1 MAVVKFSS
9 ISFSGIKN
17 EIERFL
23 RNEHNK
29 AGILFSPASPY
40 GQILSVVEN
49 LHQMSILYLKNAIN
63 QFDLSTPNSNN
74 RRIIRTAAILAGHN
88 PGRSISATGTLRL
101 SLKSNVDVD
110 EDVPGGRITFNN
122 KALLRNKTNSLDYS
136 LQLGTETVTH
146 LVTPGYTFFLPIIQG
161 QWKTR
166 TFTGTGFQLQ
176 TLEVVE
182 LGQKDIENFY
192 VEVIVDGDLWV
203 IKKHIWEMI
212 PDEKACVVRTGFN
225 GGIDIVFGN
234 GAFGAIPDITSVIEV
249 NYLTSDGSRGNI
261 FRRTRDDFNFVD
273 DVIDGFGE
281 TINVSKIFNV
291 DIFNDINFGSDE
303 EDILFTKN
311 VLPYSSNNFVLGLPQ
326 QYAYEIKKLGVFSH
340 VNAYERSGTIFIVAT
355 PNIRLFKNQNANYF
369 TVDKQAFLLDRYEI
383 SKIDKFLKI
392 AGTLQLTRKYKIES
406 PKLSHYSMNIY
417 VIPYSDATDDSVQA
431 QIYDKISEY
440 FLDLKRI
447 DRIPKLDIIRELST
461 ISDLHSVDVQFVCK
475 KNEDYHIE
483 NLTILENSQ
492 RNLDSNFTPNI
503 NSIKRSVDYDPSKII
518 GIDPI
523 LGDILFEPDEI
534 PVIRGDWFDRNG
546 IYYSDDI
553 DSNGMKAVNII
564 KKGKVDSKNRPNT

>member
-9 ISFSGIKN
+9 ISFSGIKE

-49 LHQMSILYLKNAIN
+49 LHSMSILYLKGAIT

-74 RRIIRTAAILAGHN
+74 RRIIRTAALLAGHN

-101 SLKSNVDVD
+101 SLKSNIDVE
-110 EDVPGGRITFNN
+110 EDIPGGRITFNN
-122 KALLRNKTNSLDYS
+122 KALLKNKTNSLDYS

-146 LVTPGYTFFLPIIQG
+146 LISPGYTFFLPIIQG

-166 TFTGTGFQLQ
+166 NFTGTGAPLQ

-182 LGQKDIENFY
+182 IGQKDIENFNI
-192 VEVIVDGDLWV
+192 EVIVDGDVWV

-212 PDEKACVVRTGFN
+212 PDEKACVVKTGFN
-225 GGIDIVFGN
+225 GGIDITFGN
-234 GAFGAIPDITSVIEV
+234 SAFGAIPDITSTIQV
-249 NYLTSDGSRGNI
+249 NYLASDGRRGNI

-273 DVIDGFGE
+273 EVIDGFGE

-303 EDILFTKN
+303 EDIQFTKN

-369 TVDKQAFLLDRYEI
+369 TVDKKAFLLDRYEI
-383 SKIDKFLKI
+383 SKIDKYLKI

-406 PKLSHYSMNIY
+406 PKLSHYIMNIY
-417 VIPYSDATDDSVQA
+417 VITYSDATDDSVQA
-431 QIYDKISEY
+431 EIYDKISEY

-461 ISDLHSVDVQFVCK
+461 ITDLHSVDVQFVCK

-483 NLTILENSQ
+483 NLTIFENAQ
-492 RNLDSNFTPNI
+492 KNLDSNFTPNV
-503 NSIKRSVDYDPSKII
+503 NSIKKSVEYDPSKVI
-518 GIDPI
+518 GLDPV

-553 DSNGMKAVNII
+553 DSNSMKSINII